1 VADNGLDLLSADLV
15 ALGRSV
21 VTPEPDEA
29 AVAAVL
35 TRLPA
40 QPASRP
46 RRSRRRMALAAVVT
60 AMLASLAAPPV
71 RAEVAEWFG
80 FGAVQ
85 VRLQPDDASEVTS
98 APPPP
103 RAPAGM
109 PLDDAAE
116 QVAFS
121 PVVPA
126 ALGQP
131 DGVEVSADRSILSM
145 TWDTDAGLVRVDQ
158 IDARLDYVM
167 AKTASNVTYTEV
179 AGDFALWFDR
189 PHEVVVLDDAGDQLR
204 VQARLAGHTLIW
216 ERVGVTLRLEGDLSL
231 ARAQEIAGSAEPI
244 GNR

>member
-1 VADNGLDLLSADLV
+1 MADNGLDLLRADLV

-21 VTPEPDEA
+21 VSPEPAEQT
-29 AVAAVL
+29 VSAVL
-35 TRLPA
+35 ARLPA
-40 QPASRP
+40 QPAPRP
-46 RRSRRRMALAAVVT
+46 RRRRRIALAAVVT
-60 AMLASLAAPPV
+60 GLLASLAAPPV

-85 VRLQPDDASEVTS
+85 VRLQPDAPSGITS

-103 RAPAGM
+103 RATTGM
-109 PLDDAAE
+109 ALRDAMNL
-116 QVAFS
+116 VAFS

-126 ALGQP
+126 VLGPP
-131 DGVEVSADRSILSM
+131 DGVEVSVDRSVLSM
-145 TWDTDAGLVRVDQ
+145 TWDTDVGVVRVDQ

-167 AKTASNVTYTEV
+167 AKTASDVTYTAV

-189 PHEVVVLDDAGDQLR
+189 PHEVVVLDDSGDQRR

-216 ERVGVTLRLEGDLSL
+216 ERAEVTLRLEGDLSL
-231 ARAQEIAGSAEPI
+231 ARATEIAGSMEPL